1 MTLPNQGPKSQNGPQ
16 GGGRIRQKRWG
27 GGIRDLSIIINKN
40 DSPMSRIELRIIT
53 ILTPKPRVTAAN
65 DVNLIDTKG

>member
-16 GGGRIRQKRWG
+16 GGGRIGKKG
-27 GGIRDLSIIINKN
+27 GGGEIRDLSILINKN

-53 ILTPKPRVTAAN
+53 ILTPKPRVTAVN
-65 DVNLIDTKG
+65 DENLIDTKG